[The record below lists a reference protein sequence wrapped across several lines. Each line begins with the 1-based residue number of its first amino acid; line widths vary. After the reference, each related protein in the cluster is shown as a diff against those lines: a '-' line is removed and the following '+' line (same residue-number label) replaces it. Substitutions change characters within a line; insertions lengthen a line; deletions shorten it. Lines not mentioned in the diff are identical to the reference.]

1 MLQSENKLQNHVF
14 NMISFNKQLSVCV
27 CVCVC
32 ARTHAC
38 TYIGTEGKVWKISG
52 GFLWEGADN

>member
-14 NMISFNKQLSVCV
+14 NMISFNKQLCVCV

-32 ARTHAC
+32 VCTHAC
-38 TYIGTEGKVWKISG
+38 MHIHRYRGKGLEDQWWFSLG
-52 GFLWEGADN
+52 GG